1 MDGVHC
7 NERLSEL
14 LISLQGRGRYFK
26 VVLWERRE
34 IDLLRPVK
42 LVQNRRRHNLRK
54 ADATHLL
61 VTSFSVRSYSYA
73 APLFQS

>member
-14 LISLQGRGRYFK
+14 LISVQGRGRYFK
-26 VVLWERRE
+26 VGLWERRE
-34 IDLLRPVK
+34 IDLLWPVS
-42 LVQNRRRHNLRK
+42 NLRK

-61 VTSFSVRSYSYA
+61 VTSFSVRSY
-73 APLFQS
+73 